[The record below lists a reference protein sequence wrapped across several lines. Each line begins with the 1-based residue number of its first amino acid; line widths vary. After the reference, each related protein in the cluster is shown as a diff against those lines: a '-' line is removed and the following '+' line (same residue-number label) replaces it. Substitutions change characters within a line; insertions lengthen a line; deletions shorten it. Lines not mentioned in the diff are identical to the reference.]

1 MHFMRSSANLP
12 LKWLIIILFS
22 NTLIPAFSDP
32 RIEEAGLFCGTSKP
46 PPNTTIVPTFVEEME
61 KISQLVSTNKWGLNI
76 INHSAIPL
84 FCLAQCFNDLS
95 RTDCLSC
102 YAASRTRLPRC
113 LPALSGRLYLDGCF
127 LRYDTYDFF
136 DESVD
141 PSHDRVNCSG
151 GLRVEEGFRES
162 AGVLIDKVSRL
173 AILKGGF
180 GVMEVEGV
188 FGLAQCWRSLS
199 KESCVECLE
208 KAAKEVRGCLPSR
221 QGRGLMAGCYFRYSD
236 HKFYNQEGDAHRFT
250 ASGTSIGATAG
261 IALSAAAFIL
271 LSVVAAYLIYLRL
284 SRLKEEPISLSHL
297 SSFNKPSVTYKYE
310 TLEKSTNYFSNS
322 RKLGE
327 GASGSVFKAK
337 LPNGNIV
344 AVKRLFFNTRQWVDE
359 FFNEVNLISGIQHKN
374 LVKLL
379 GCSIEGPE
387 SLLVYEYVPNKNLD
401 QFLFDKNMGQ
411 SLNWEQRFAVI
422 VGTAEG
428 LAYLH
433 SGCEMRIIHRDIK
446 SSNVLLDD
454 DLTPKIADFGLARCF
469 GTDKTHLST
478 GIAGTL
484 GYMAPEYLIRGQLT
498 EKADVYSFGVLVLE
512 IVCGRKNITFTEDS
526 GSLLQTIWRLY
537 KNHKLVD
544 VVDPRLQYDF
554 PTKEVTNV
562 VQIGLLC
569 TQASAV
575 LRPSMNKVVWMLNN
589 QNCEVP
595 MPKQPPF
602 LSSKMEG
609 SASSGQSTSLGSLI
623 SSALTKIDVSYTS
636 TDSSC
641 TRSSQR

>member
-1 MHFMRSSANLP
+1 MCQIWHPLKGANHGRCSKSMSTWCKKCEHKTLGVIVWQNYTNSHQILLLFQRSFLLLLSLAVDNHSPKPHLPTNLISPRKSNFQNKQLLIITAAAETERIIIIQHMHFMRSSANLP
-12 LKWLIIILFS
+12 LKWLIIIFFS

-250 ASGTSIGATAG
+250 ASGEIFVYSLHFIF
-261 IALSAAAFIL
+261 IA
-271 LSVVAAYLIYLRL
+271 
-284 SRLKEEPISLSHL
+284 PIL
-297 SSFNKPSVTYKYE
+297 SSVSFYLNH
-310 TLEKSTNYFSNS
+310 
-322 RKLGE
+322 
-327 GASGSVFKAK
+327 
-337 LPNGNIV
+337 
-344 AVKRLFFNTRQWVDE
+344 FF
-359 FFNEVNLISGIQHKN
+359 
-374 LVKLL
+374 
-379 GCSIEGPE
+379 
-387 SLLVYEYVPNKNLD
+387 
-401 QFLFDKNMGQ
+401 
-411 SLNWEQRFAVI
+411 
-422 VGTAEG
+422 
-428 LAYLH
+428 
-433 SGCEMRIIHRDIK
+433 
-446 SSNVLLDD
+446 
-454 DLTPKIADFGLARCF
+454 
-469 GTDKTHLST
+469 
-478 GIAGTL
+478 
-484 GYMAPEYLIRGQLT
+484 
-498 EKADVYSFGVLVLE
+498 
-512 IVCGRKNITFTEDS
+512 
-526 GSLLQTIWRLY
+526 
-537 KNHKLVD
+537 
-544 VVDPRLQYDF
+544 
-554 PTKEVTNV
+554 
-562 VQIGLLC
+562 
-569 TQASAV
+569 
-575 LRPSMNKVVWMLNN
+575 
-589 QNCEVP
+589 
-595 MPKQPPF
+595 
-602 LSSKMEG
+602 
-609 SASSGQSTSLGSLI
+609 SLI
-623 SSALTKIDVSYTS
+623 SQKEWTFYL
-636 TDSSC
+636 
-641 TRSSQR
+641 

>member
-12 LKWLIIILFS
+12 LKWLIIIFFS

-141 PSHDRVNCSG
+141 PGHDRVNCSG
-151 GLRVEEGFRES
+151 GLRVEEGFKES
-162 AGVLIDKVSRL
+162 VEVLIDKVSRL

-284 SRLKEEPISLSHL
+284 SRLKE
-297 SSFNKPSVTYKYE
+297 
-310 TLEKSTNYFSNS
+310 
-322 RKLGE
+322 
-327 GASGSVFKAK
+327 
-337 LPNGNIV
+337 
-344 AVKRLFFNTRQWVDE
+344 
-359 FFNEVNLISGIQHKN
+359 
-374 LVKLL
+374 
-379 GCSIEGPE
+379 
-387 SLLVYEYVPNKNLD
+387 
-401 QFLFDKNMGQ
+401 DKNMGQ
-411 SLNWEQRFAVI
+411 SLNWEQR
-422 VGTAEG
+422 
-428 LAYLH
+428 
-433 SGCEMRIIHRDIK
+433 
-446 SSNVLLDD
+446 
-454 DLTPKIADFGLARCF
+454 
-469 GTDKTHLST
+469 
-478 GIAGTL
+478 

-537 KNHKLVD
+537 KNHKLIE

-589 QNCEVP
+589 QDCEVP